1 MSRPL
6 GRPSDE
12 SGRSDVSALAFLE
25 LSPGEPVHWMN
36 RPRAVSRPVWQAAPK
51 AFLGLAII
59 TFVVFWMF
67 MVIRGGHN
75 GWEKGKHVPPFAPH
89 NVLIAA
95 VVGLSMIP
103 PSFYVLS
110 WPLRD
115 WQRLSKTI
123 YVLTDRRAIIIEPGV
138 FGRTIA
144 HSYDAKSLRL
154 MRVVEYGEGS
164 GDLIFEN
171 RSTWTGLTRTLGFL
185 GIDDPRSVET
195 MLRETLF
202 SAKPRRKDEAVVS
215 TAQMVSST
223 GTWKSY
229 RLSLP
234 IRLFQFVA
242 LAAGILSAVCLLADF
257 ALLIGFLVIR
267 PVLSFQFAQRM
278 VQEYGASGVA
288 MGIVIG
294 VGSAIGYVFVLR
306 VFFQFALFYPIEINI
321 NYDRMIT
328 FRGRVR
334 AIRVPIDDVVMIR
347 TGGWLD
353 PNRFNGVVHFKRGK
367 QTFVNRFSD
376 FKDFL
381 ATVKDQN
388 PTIEIEGF

>member
-12 SGRSDVSALAFLE
+12 CGQSDASALALLE
-25 LSPGEPVHWMN
+25 LSPGEQVLWTN
-36 RPRAVSRPVWQAAPK
+36 RPRAVSRLVWQAAPK
-51 AFLGLAII
+51 AFLGLAIV
-59 TFVVFWMF
+59 TFVAVWMF

-75 GWEKGKHVPPFAPH
+75 GWEKGKNVPPVAPH
-89 NVLIAA
+89 NVLIATVA
-95 VVGLSMIP
+95 GLWLIP
-103 PSFYVLS
+103 PGLYVLT

-115 WQRLSKTI
+115 WQRLRKSS
-123 YVLTDRRAIIIEPGV
+123 YVLTNRRAIIIEPGFLGGTKTHTYV
-138 FGRTIA
+138 FE
-144 HSYDAKSLRL
+144 SLRL
-154 MRVVEYGEGS
+154 MRVEEHSDGS

-195 MLRETLF
+195 LVRETLYCT
-202 SAKPRRKDEAVVS
+202 KPQGSDEAVGS
-215 TAQMVSST
+215 TAQTVSST

-242 LAAGILSAVCLLADF
+242 LAAGILSAVCLIADF
-257 ALLIGFLVIR
+257 LLLIGFLVLR
-267 PVLSFQFAQRM
+267 PVVSFQFAQRM

-294 VGSAIGYVFVLR
+294 LGSAIGYVFVLR
-306 VFFQFALFYPIEINI
+306 VFFQFVLCYPIEINI
-321 NYDRMIT
+321 NYDRVIT

-334 AIRVPIDDVVMIR
+334 AIRVPIDDVVLIR

-353 PNRFNGVVHFKRGK
+353 PNRFNGVVRFKRGK
-367 QTFVNRFSD
+367 QAFVNRFSD

>member
-1 MSRPL
+1 L
-6 GRPSDE
+6 
-12 SGRSDVSALAFLE
+12 ALLE
-25 LSPGEPVHWMN
+25 LSPGEQVLWTN
-36 RPRAVSRPVWQAAPK
+36 RPRAVSRLVWQAALK
-51 AFLGLAII
+51 AFLGLAIV

-75 GWEKGKHVPPFAPH
+75 GWDKGKHVPPFVPH

-95 VVGLSMIP
+95 VVGLWMIP
-103 PSFYVLS
+103 PSMYVLS

-115 WQRLSKTI
+115 WQRLSKTS
-123 YVLTDRRAIIIEPGV
+123 YVVTDRRAIIVESGF
-138 FGRTIA
+138 FGRTKA

-154 MRVVEYGEGS
+154 MRVEEYGDGS
-164 GDLIFEN
+164 GDLVFEN

-195 MLRETLF
+195 LVRQTLYF
-202 SAKPRRKDEAVVS
+202 TKPQGSDEAVGS
-215 TAQMVSST
+215 TALTVSST

-257 ALLIGFLVIR
+257 LLLIGFLVLR
-267 PVLSFQFAQRM
+267 PVLSFQFAQQM

-288 MGIVIG
+288 IGIVIG

-321 NYDRMIT
+321 NYDRVIT
-328 FRGRVR
+328 FCSRVR
-334 AIRVPIDDVVMIR
+334 KICVPSDNVVTIR
-347 TGGWLD
+347 TGGWFD
-353 PNRFNGVVHFKRGK
+353 PNRFNGVVCFKGGK
-367 QTFVNRFSD
+367 QKFVNRFSD

-388 PTIEIEGF
+388 PTIVIEGF

>member
-12 SGRSDVSALAFLE
+12 SGQSDISALAFLE
-25 LSPGEPVHWMN
+25 LSPGELVHWMN
-36 RPRAVSRPVWQAAPK
+36 RPRAVSRLVSQAAPQ
-51 AFLGLAII
+51 AFLGLAMI

-67 MVIRGGHN
+67 MVIWGGHN
-75 GWEKGKHVPPFAPH
+75 GWDKGKHVPPFAPH

-95 VVGLSMIP
+95 VVGLWMIP
-103 PSFYVLS
+103 PSMYVLS

-115 WQRLSKTI
+115 WQRLSKTS
-123 YVLTDRRAIIIEPGV
+123 YVVTDRRAIMVESGF
-138 FGRTIA
+138 FGRTKA

-154 MRVVEYGEGS
+154 MRVVEYSDGS
-164 GDLIFEN
+164 GDLVFEN
-171 RSTWTGLTRTLGFL
+171 CSTWTGLTRTFGFL
-185 GIDDPRSVET
+185 GIDEPRSVET
-195 MLRETLF
+195 LVRETLYCT
-202 SAKPRRKDEAVVS
+202 KPEGSDEAVGS
-215 TAQMVSST
+215 TAQTVSST

-229 RLSLP
+229 YLSLP
-234 IRLFQFVA
+234 TRLFQFVA

-257 ALLIGFLVIR
+257 LLLIGFLLLR
-267 PVLSFQFAQRM
+267 PVLSFQFAQQM
-278 VQEYGASGVA
+278 VQEYGASGVVV
-288 MGIVIG
+288 GTVIG

-306 VFFQFALFYPIEINI
+306 VFFQFALFYPIELNI
-321 NYDRMIT
+321 NDDRVLT

-334 AIRVPIDDVVMIR
+334 KTCVPIDDLVAIR
-347 TGGWLD
+347 TGGWSD
-353 PNRFNGVVHFKRGK
+353 PNRFIGVVRFKQGK

-388 PTIEIEGF
+388 PTIVFEGF

>member
-1 MSRPL
+1 L
-6 GRPSDE
+6 
-12 SGRSDVSALAFLE
+12 ALLE
-25 LSPGEPVHWMN
+25 LSPGEQVLWTN
-36 RPRAVSRPVWQAAPK
+36 RPRAVSRLVWQAAPK
-51 AFLGLAII
+51 AFLGLAIV

-95 VVGLSMIP
+95 VAGLWLIP
-103 PSFYVLS
+103 PGLYVLT

-115 WQRLSKTI
+115 WQRLRKSS
-123 YVLTDRRAIIIEPGV
+123 YVLTNRRAIIIEPGFLGGTKTHTYV
-138 FGRTIA
+138 
-144 HSYDAKSLRL
+144 SESLRL
-154 MRVVEYGEGS
+154 MRVEEHSDGS

-195 MLRETLF
+195 LVRQTLYF
-202 SAKPRRKDEAVVS
+202 TKPQGSDEAVGS
-215 TAQMVSST
+215 TAQPVSST

-242 LAAGILSAVCLLADF
+242 LGAGILSAVCLLADF
-257 ALLIGFLVIR
+257 LLLIGFLVLR
-267 PVLSFQFAQRM
+267 PVLSFQFAQQM
-278 VQEYGASGVA
+278 VQEYGASGVIV
-288 MGIVIG
+288 GIVVG
-294 VGSAIGYVFVLR
+294 VGSAVGGAFVSGM
-306 VFFQFALFYPIEINI
+306 FIQFALFYPIEIKI
-321 NYDRMIT
+321 SHDRLIT
-328 FRGRVR
+328 FCSRVR
-334 AIRVPIDDVVMIR
+334 KICVPSDDVVMIR
-347 TGGWLD
+347 TGGWFD
-353 PNRFNGVVHFKRGK
+353 PNRFNGVVCFKGGK
-367 QTFVNRFSD
+367 QKFVNRFSD

-388 PTIEIEGF
+388 PTIVIEGF